1 MTTVDDAVL
10 NFVRD
15 ELRCEA
21 LDIDSSLSTGKYL
34 TVAED
39 VYELVDKYVEAF
51 GVDCHSMDWRR
62 YFPGLILP
70 FLPNP
75 LLPAILRLAAMT
87 QKFAAKPARLCK
99 KPSDWPE
106 TLGSEPSRLPAT
118 MFITNPVIRP
128 LPIILL
134 KDCRGRWISR
144 PPAR

>member
-1 MTTVDDAVL
+1 MTTVDDTVL

-62 YFPGLILP
+62 YFPRLILP

-75 LLPAILRLAAMT
+75 LLPAVLRSDRHQPQPFTIRMLT
-87 QKFAAKPARLCK
+87 ESAKA
-99 KPSDWPE
+99 
-106 TLGSEPSRLPAT
+106 
-118 MFITNPVIRP
+118 
-128 LPIILL
+128 
-134 KDCRGRWISR
+134 GRWLYD
-144 PPAR
+144 